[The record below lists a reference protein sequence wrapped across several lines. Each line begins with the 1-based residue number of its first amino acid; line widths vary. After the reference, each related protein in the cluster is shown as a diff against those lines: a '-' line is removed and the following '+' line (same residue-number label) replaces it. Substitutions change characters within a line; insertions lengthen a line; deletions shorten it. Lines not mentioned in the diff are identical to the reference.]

1 LEENGFMP
9 SFPAKIAIAY
19 ASSVDQ
25 NQLYHLFWPERGVQL
40 KATTYKFSVGMTS
53 EVEQRE
59 STQ

>member
-1 LEENGFMP
+1 MP

-25 NQLYHLFWPERGVQL
+25 NQLYHFFWPERGVQL

>member
-1 LEENGFMP
+1 MP

-19 ASSVDQ
+19 ASSVDHGGRR
-25 NQLYHLFWPERGVQL
+25 NIKKPERGVQL